1 MKNVRILFV
10 SFFALL
16 LCSASLCAQKTA
28 TWKGGTP
35 GRPAEWNCPTNWKE
49 GRVPDEF
56 SRVIIPDASTSTF
69 HNPVLNEGEVEV
81 WSLQILS
88 GAMLCIG
95 KNASLIA
102 TEQGSRAFIAS
113 GEGII
118 RQSATMQD
126 SLVFLAR

>member
-10 SFFALL
+10 AFIALL
-16 LCSASLCAQKTA
+16 LCSASLFAQKTA

-35 GRPAEWNCPTNWKE
+35 GRPEEWNCPTNWNE

-56 SRVIIPDASTSTF
+56 SRVIIPDVSTSTF
-69 HNPVLNEGEVEV
+69 HNPVLNEGEVEI

-88 GAMLCIG
+88 GATLRIG
-95 KNASLIA
+95 KHASLVA
-102 TEQGSRAFIAS
+102 TCQDSRAFLAF
-113 GEGII
+113 GDGII

-126 SLVFLAR
+126 SLVFVTR